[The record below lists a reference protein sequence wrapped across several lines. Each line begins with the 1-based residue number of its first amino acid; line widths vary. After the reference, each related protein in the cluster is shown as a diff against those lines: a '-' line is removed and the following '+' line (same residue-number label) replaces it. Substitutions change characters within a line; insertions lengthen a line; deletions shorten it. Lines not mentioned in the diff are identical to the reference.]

1 MDNAIILNAAIIA
14 IFNEANE
21 SATSFLERLM
31 AEGLGDRAT
40 ARPYVLR
47 WASAKYGVKIKI
59 GQRGECLPKDSAAD
73 EAVKRVLT
81 ACYGPAKAP
90 ASSGKGEGTLIKVK
104 AAERAAFKALL
115 EAEAAMLAACGG
127 DEKRMRAVVKALRA

>member
-1 MDNAIILNAAIIA
+1 MNAIVLTAAISA
-14 IFNEANE
+14 IFDDANE

-31 AEGLGDRAT
+31 AQGLGDRAA
-40 ARPYVLR
+40 ARPYALR
-47 WASAKYGVKIKI
+47 WASQKYGVKIKI

-90 ASSGKGEGTLIKVK
+90 ASSGKGEPTKTRVS
-104 AAERAAFKALL
+104 AAERAAFKALVQ
-115 EAEAAMLAACGG
+115 ACGG
-127 DEKRMRAVVKALRA
+127 DEKRLAVVVKALRA